1 LCNGSTTVFGAVCL
15 GSNPGQATKEKALTK
30 VEAFFMYMSK
40 VQPMSIE
47 QSEFNVL
54 PIFYIFKPMKTSF
67 KLLSSYLIALCISIS
82 LAIVDS
88 DPIISY
94 SSLVIDILFMS
105 ILIWGLGV
113 GLVALTY
120 GVKLLLIKKWI

>member
-1 LCNGSTTVFGAVCL
+1 
-15 GSNPGQATKEKALTK
+15 
-30 VEAFFMYMSK
+30 
-40 VQPMSIE
+40 
-47 QSEFNVL
+47 
-54 PIFYIFKPMKTSF
+54 MKTSF
-67 KLLSSYLIALCISIS
+67 KLLSIYLIALSISIS
-82 LAIVDS
+82 LAILDS

-94 SSLVIDILFMS
+94 FSLVRDILIMS

>member
-1 LCNGSTTVFGAVCL
+1 
-15 GSNPGQATKEKALTK
+15 
-30 VEAFFMYMSK
+30 
-40 VQPMSIE
+40 
-47 QSEFNVL
+47 
-54 PIFYIFKPMKTSF
+54 MKTSF
-67 KLLSSYLIALCISIS
+67 KLLSSYLIALSISIS
-82 LAIVDS
+82 LAILDS

-94 SSLVIDILFMS
+94 FSLVIDILIMS

>member
-1 LCNGSTTVFGAVCL
+1 MCNGSTTVFGAVCL

-30 VEAFFMYMSK
+30 VEAFFMYIII
-40 VQPMSIE
+40 VQPSKARSI
-47 QSEFNVL
+47 L
-54 PIFYIFKPMKTSF
+54 FYIFKPMKTSF

-82 LAIVDS
+82 LAIVDN

-94 SSLVIDILFMS
+94 STLVIDILFMS

-113 GLVALTY
+113 GLVALIY
-120 GVKLLLIKKWI
+120 GLKLLLIKKSL

>member
-1 LCNGSTTVFGAVCL
+1 
-15 GSNPGQATKEKALTK
+15 
-30 VEAFFMYMSK
+30 
-40 VQPMSIE
+40 
-47 QSEFNVL
+47 
-54 PIFYIFKPMKTSF
+54 MKTSF

-94 SSLVIDILFMS
+94 STFVIEILFMS

-113 GLVALTY
+113 GIVALSY
-120 GVKLLLIKKWI
+120 RLKLLLIKKSL

>member
-1 LCNGSTTVFGAVCL
+1 
-15 GSNPGQATKEKALTK
+15 
-30 VEAFFMYMSK
+30 
-40 VQPMSIE
+40 
-47 QSEFNVL
+47 
-54 PIFYIFKPMKTSF
+54 MKTSF
-67 KLLSSYLIALCISIS
+67 KVLSSYLIALSISIS
-82 LAIVDS
+82 LAMLDS

-94 SSLVIDILFMS
+94 FSLVIDILIMS

>member
-1 LCNGSTTVFGAVCL
+1 
-15 GSNPGQATKEKALTK
+15 
-30 VEAFFMYMSK
+30 
-40 VQPMSIE
+40 
-47 QSEFNVL
+47 
-54 PIFYIFKPMKTSF
+54 MKTSF

-113 GLVALTY
+113 GIVALIY
-120 GVKLLLIKKWI
+120 GLKLLVIKKSL